1 VEAYLRPEDD
11 GLPMRPSGSWVAEK
25 LDYLRRY
32 VDMFTTSMRSKSAVD
47 PIVKTRK
54 RRFLSNSTSI

>member
-1 VEAYLRPEDD
+1 MEAYLRPEDD

-32 VDMFTTSMRSKSAVD
+32 VDMFTTSMRSKSGTHSA
-47 PIVKTRK
+47 
-54 RRFLSNSTSI
+54 TSICLLVLANAW